1 MKNYTIVQF
10 ENTNNQNDLLVAFL
24 SNIDFDSFEEV
35 NENELVAYIEENLFN
50 QEKFDSTI
58 GNIPSLA
65 NLKYH
70 VKKLENKNWNEE
82 WEKSFKPIIVDNKCS
97 VRASFHASQNTE
109 YEIVIE
115 PKMAFGTGHH
125 ATTEMMI
132 STMLHLDFNN
142 QKVLDFGCGTS
153 ILAILVEK
161 LGAKSIFANDI
172 EEPAYENSIVNASI
186 NNCHKIEIV
195 LGGIEVVPNEK
206 FGIILANVNTNA
218 ILENSK
224 SIVEK
229 LSIHGHILFSGIL
242 SSDKETIEQMARMLK
257 LKILTIKEKNN
268 WLLFL
273 CKKME

>member
-1 MKNYTIVQF
+1 MKNYTIVQY

-24 SNIDFDSFEEV
+24 SDIDFDSFEELS
-35 NENELVAYIEENLFN
+35 ENELVAYIDENLFN
-50 QEKFDSTI
+50 QEKIDSTI

-97 VRASFHASQNTE
+97 VRASFHPPQNTQ
-109 YEIVIE
+109 YEIIIE

-132 STMLHLDFNN
+132 SAMLQLDFNN

-153 ILAILVEK
+153 ILAVLAEK

-172 EEPAYENSIVNASI
+172 EEPAYENSIVNANI
-186 NNCHKIEIV
+186 NNCHKIEV
-195 LGGIEVVPNEK
+195 ALGGIEEVPNEK
-206 FGIILANVNTNA
+206 FGVILANVNTNT

-224 SIVEK
+224 FIVEK

-257 LKILTIKEKNN
+257 LEILTIKEKNN